1 MSLAGWLVYL
11 MIAVLCGLFGQLL
24 AGRSLGGFLMSMLVG
39 LGGAALGPYL
49 AGRLHVKEPLI
60 LTVGG
65 HHVLVVWTICG
76 AALLTLFVSLLA
88 RVARGSTQT

>member
-1 MSLAGWLVYL
+1 MSLAGWFVYL

-49 AGRLHVKEPLI
+49 AHQLHVREPLI
-60 LTVGG
+60 LSVGG
-65 HHVLVVWTICG
+65 HHILVVWTICG
-76 AALLTLFVSLLA
+76 AALLTLLVSLLA
-88 RVARGSTQT
+88 RMMRGAPSR